1 MKKYIIIA
9 LILFLGF
16 LGLFIYKQLTYTYI
30 TVQFKE
36 LRPMEKS
43 IPVYYKG
50 LIIGKAKESKHS
62 DDYNHTLVKVVLYP
76 KNLHLPSNTE
86 VYLKQIVKNKHTS
99 DFLELI
105 YPETPNNKLLND
117 GSYLKGHTTVDIESY
132 MKNLK
137 TDDLET
143 IKNNLTNATENL
155 NNALSGLSELFILLQ
170 DVVNDSRANL
180 KATTKNINETSAN
193 LNQASHK
200 INNSIKEE
208 QLTNSLN
215 NIENSIQNIEQ
226 ITENFNHTMPS
237 VNKSINATEEILANT
252 NTITYGIKES
262 LKKPFGGLRLIFG
275 KTINECK
282 CTPHCR

>member
-9 LILFLGF
+9 LFLFLGF